1 MADAPELTT
10 RDVLEQLDRRLTRVE
25 DDLREFRAYVE
36 QALARLEVRLQ
47 ERFAGSF
54 AAIEQRFSAVDQRFD
69 TLEQRIAVVEAKVDR
84 HFRFIV
90 GLIMV
95 SWLSTMSAVLLK

>member
-1 MADAPELTT
+1 MADASELTT

-47 ERFAGSF
+47 ERFEG
-54 AAIEQRFSAVDQRFD
+54 RFSSLEARMAS
-69 TLEQRIAVVEAKVDR
+69 LEQRIAAVEAKVDR
-84 HFRFIV
+84 HFRFTV
-90 GLIMV
+90 GLIMI
-95 SWLSTMSAVLLK
+95 SWLCTMSALLLK